1 MTPRTPRSTA
11 DTADLADTADTAGSP
26 RDEVPTSLSGQLRR
40 HMPTFLHGGVY
51 LLAFNG
57 LRAGIDLLLKR
68 GVDDLGHDRFGDA
81 MKAGLLVV
89 GSVVIAVL
97 VRVRSRVVLFNAG
110 RDVEYELRNAL
121 LAKLHTLGPSFFRRM
136 PAGEVMSRSTNDLT
150 QVRLLFGF
158 GVLNVINTVTA
169 FASAIAVMVGL
180 SVKLTIASLVVYPP
194 LILVTRAFSKSLFL
208 RTRQSQDALGAL
220 SERVQANV
228 AGVRVV
234 RSFALESSE
243 ARAFAAVNDDYVD
256 KSLAIARLRGMMMP
270 IAGLLGTVGTLVVFW
285 YGGRMVVTHQLTPGS
300 FVAFLSALAR
310 LAWPTMALGFM
321 LAIVQRGRA
330 SYSRLTEVFEASPE
344 VVDGPAAAPTS
355 VRGAL
360 RVRDLRFQHG
370 DRTILDGVSFEV
382 PAGTSLAI
390 VGRTG
395 SGKTTLASLLP
406 RLLPTPKGTIFLDGH
421 DVCDLPLESVRHAI
435 GYAQQDAFLFSTTV
449 RRNVGFAIDFELAED
464 AGDGP
469 ESKQAQ
475 ARIEHA
481 LEEAFVSEEVRGF
494 PDGLDT
500 VVGERGV
507 QLSGG
512 QRQRV
517 ALARALLREPPI
529 LVLDDPLSAVDAKTE
544 EAILAAIERQ
554 ARARTVVLVT
564 HRVAAASRCDRV
576 LVLEQGRIAEQGTH
590 AELIA
595 TGGIYA
601 RFAEEQAAAHEMDE
615 LAHAP
620 LAELDSTE
628 LEPSEGAKIVPAH
641 APTAEEGCS

>member
-1 MTPRTPRSTA
+1 MSAPSHA
-11 DTADLADTADTAGSP
+11 A
-26 RDEVPTSLSGQLRR
+26 PTTLDGQLK
-40 HMPTFLHGGVY
+40 HHLPQFAHGAAY
-51 LLAFNG
+51 LVGFNA

-68 GVDDLGHDRFGDA
+68 GVDDLGARRFHDA
-81 MKAGLLVV
+81 TTAGLLVAA
-89 GSVVIAVL
+89 SVVLAV
-97 VRVRSRVVLFNAG
+97 VTRVRSRVVLFNTG
-110 RDVEYELRNAL
+110 RDIEYDLRGAL

-136 PAGEVMSRSTNDLT
+136 SAGEVMSRSTNDLT

-158 GVLNVINTVTA
+158 GALNVINTATA

-180 SVKLTIASLVVYPP
+180 SPRLTIASLVVYPP
-194 LILVTRAFSKSLFL
+194 LILLTRGFSRNLYT
-208 RTRQSQDALGAL
+208 RTRQSQDALGAM

-234 RSFALESSE
+234 RSFALEESE
-243 ARAFAAVNDDYVD
+243 AKTFAAVNADYVD
-256 KSLAIARLRGMMMP
+256 KSLAIARLRGMMGP

-285 YGGRMVVTHQLTPGS
+285 YGGRMVVTHELSPGS
-300 FVAFLSALAR
+300 FVAFLSALGR

-330 SYSRLTEVFEASPE
+330 SYSRLAEVFAASPE
-344 VVDGPAAAPTS
+344 VVDGARPGPAR
-355 VRGAL
+355 VEGAL
-360 RVRDLRFQHG
+360 RVHGLRFGHG
-370 DRTILDGVSFEV
+370 ERLVLDDVGFEV
-382 PAGTSLAI
+382 PAGRSLAI

-395 SGKTTLASLLP
+395 SGKSTLATLLP
-406 RLLPTPKGTIFLDGH
+406 RLLPTPPGTIFLDGV
-421 DVCDLPLESVRHAI
+421 DVCELPLESVRRAI

-449 RRNVGFAIDFELAED
+449 RRNVGFAIDFERAED

-469 ESKQAQ
+469 ESAAAEAKIQ
-475 ARIEHA
+475 RA
-481 LEEAFVSEEVRGF
+481 LAEAFVLDEVRGF

-517 ALARALLREPPI
+517 ALARALLREPQI

-544 EAILAAIERQ
+544 AAILDAIERQ

-576 LVLEQGRIAEQGTH
+576 IVLDHGKVVEEGTH
-590 AELIA
+590 AELL
-595 TGGIYA
+595 GRHGLYA
-601 RFAEEQAAAHEMDE
+601 RFAEEQAVASEMDA
-615 LAHAP
+615 LAHTAIEELPSSAP
-620 LAELDSTE
+620 IAAGEV
-628 LEPSEGAKIVPAH
+628 GA
-641 APTAEEGCS
+641 